1 MSEIENILTYN
12 EKRAKGLELIE
23 EYSRHI
29 WTDYNIHD
37 PGITILEYLCYAL
50 SDLDSRTSLSMKD
63 ILAQDGRSLED
74 LFDTA
79 DSILPCRAL
88 TVRDYRKLIIN
99 MPFVK
104 NAWLSKTSGWHDDIF
119 MDPKKKRLTVDEE
132 EDFYDLKIKGFYDIT
147 VQFHDIVKEK
157 EKTELLNRV
166 WDLLHNNRNLCEDLL
181 KPEAVSEEPIGICFD
196 LHVEPSADIDEIMSE
211 AAYRIETFIS
221 PNIRF
226 YTLKQMKDKGYKVE
240 EIFNGPFLSH
250 GFIDDTEIDES
261 DLRTEIHASDLIQI
275 LMDIPGILA
284 VKRLLMT
291 SYEGELKEIDGKE
304 VLVYKPLISNE
315 KWILPVS
322 SGKAPVF
329 NLEKSRFIVYK
340 NEVPYFADKDE
351 VKYRV
356 RQLKARD
363 FQRPLLPHELLL
375 KLPLGKEVDLK
386 TYPTVQNHFPLNYG
400 IGQEGL
406 PLSAS
411 DQRKGEALQ
420 LKAFIL
426 ILEQFMA
433 NYLAQLQQTA
443 NFFSPADIDHSYFS
457 QLPEGIRDLDT
468 LLKDSSTFL
477 DTLQDL
483 TESEQTYLIR
493 RNRFLD
499 HLMARFNEE
508 FSEYSILAEVLYGS
522 QALNHLK
529 EDKKRMLE
537 NYADLSKNRAAAYN
551 YLHPQKSP
559 QSGLEKRLR
568 VFLNMLEDSENVFGF
583 EYYRVYQEL
592 DDDGI
597 DEYRFEIFDED
608 GNNLLSSTR
617 HFHEMP
623 ELFEV
628 LRNAIQ
634 AGTQYENYTIVKGKD
649 NQFYFKIELEN
660 DGDDR
665 ALARKIDGFK
675 TETEAKEEILKTI
688 KFLKGHPPL
697 NKIFVIEHPL
707 FRPHAKFSEDSLPL
721 VDPADILNP
730 PDPTGDFTLEDQD
743 LLNACVDPKC
753 VSCSHSDPYS
763 FRITVVLPYAVKEFQ
778 DMNFRRYLERYIRE
792 QAPAHI
798 LVKICWIETELI
810 YEFEKLYAKWRRNL
824 SLYYKSGDFYDELMF
839 AQRELI
845 EKFKTLSSVYPTGYL
860 HDCANDEQK
869 RPIVLGQSKLGI
881 FEGENN
887 E

>member
-1 MSEIENILTYN
+1 MSEKDNILTYN
-12 EKRAKGLELIE
+12 EKRTKGLELIE
-23 EYSRHI
+23 EYGRHI

-63 ILAQDGRSLED
+63 ILAEDGRDLSE

-79 DSILPCRAL
+79 DAILPCRAL

-104 NAWLSKTSGWHDDIF
+104 NAWFTKNSGRHDKIF
-119 MDPKKKRLTVDEE
+119 MDPKKKRLTLAEDK
-132 EDFYDLKIKGFYDIT
+132 DFYNLLIKGFYKIT
-147 VQFHDIVKEK
+147 VQFHDMVKES
-157 EKTELLNRV
+157 EKPELLNKV
-166 WDLLHNNRNLCEDLL
+166 WDLLHKNRNLCEDFL
-181 KPEAVSEEPIGICFD
+181 KPELVSEEPVGICFD
-196 LHVEPSADIDEIMSE
+196 LHVEPSADIDEVMSE
-211 AAYRIETFIS
+211 AACRIQSFIS

-226 YTLKQMKDKGYKVE
+226 HTLSQMMEKDFKVE
-240 EIFNGPFLSH
+240 DIFNGPFLSH
-250 GFIDDTEIDES
+250 GFIDDSEIDES
-261 DLRTEIHASDLIQI
+261 DLRSEIHASDLIQI

-291 SYEGELKEIDGKE
+291 SYQTKTKIVDGKSTS
-304 VLVYKPLISNE
+304 VLTPLKSNE
-315 KWILPVS
+315 KWILPIS
-322 SGKAPVF
+322 AEKAPVF

-340 NEVPYFADKDE
+340 NDVPYFADKDE

-356 RQLKARD
+356 RQLKARE
-363 FQRPLLPHELLL
+363 FQRPLAAHELLL
-375 KLPLGKEVDLK
+375 KLPLGTKADLK
-386 TYPTVQNHFPLNYG
+386 SYPTIQNDFPLNYG
-400 IGQEGL
+400 IGEVGL
-406 PLSAS
+406 AESAS
-411 DQRKGEALQ
+411 AKRKGEALQ

-433 NYLAQLQQTA
+433 NYLAQLNKTA
-443 NFFSPADIDHSYFS
+443 DFFSAEDISHSYFT
-457 QLPEGIRDLDT
+457 QKPEGIRDFET
-468 LLKDSSTFL
+468 LLSKAETFL
-477 DTLQDL
+477 DDLQNL
-483 TESEQTYLIR
+483 TESEETYLIR

-522 QALNHLK
+522 QALKHLK

-537 NYADLSKNRAAAYN
+537 NYAGLSRNRAAAYN
-551 YLHPQKSP
+551 YLKPGTAS

-568 VFLNMLEDSENVFGF
+568 VFLDMLEDSQSIFGF
-583 EYYRVYQEL
+583 DYYRVYQEL

-597 DEYRFEIFDED
+597 DEYRFEIFDEE

-617 HFHEMP
+617 HFHELP
-623 ELFEV
+623 ELFDV
-628 LRNAIQ
+628 LRKALH
-634 AGTQYENYTIVKGKD
+634 AGKDFENYTVIKGKD
-649 NQFYFKIELEN
+649 GLFYFKIEVDN
-660 DGDDR
+660 DDNEL
-665 ALARKIDGFK
+665 ALARKIDGYESK
-675 TETEAKEEILKTI
+675 EEADKEILKLI
-688 KFLKGHPPL
+688 KFLKEHPPL
-697 NKIFVIEHPL
+697 NKLFVMEHFL
-707 FRPHAKFSEDSLPL
+707 FRPHSKFTADSLPL
-721 VDPADILNP
+721 ADPADIENP
-730 PDPTGDFTLEDQD
+730 PAEMGDFTLEDQD

-763 FRITVVLPYAVKEFQ
+763 FRVTLVLPYAVKEFQ

-792 QAPAHI
+792 QTPAHI
-798 LVKICWIETELI
+798 LVKICWIETESI
-810 YEFEKLYAKWRRNL
+810 YEFDKLYAKWQRAL
-824 SLYYKSGDFYDELMF
+824 SLYYQSGDFYDELMF

-845 EKFKTLSSVYPTGYL
+845 RKFKTLSSVYPSGYL